1 MRKVVTASWVKM
13 VAAATSA
20 SFDPSTG
27 KVVTA
32 VVVLKVAVAM
42 TASFEMRDMVNRV
55 TQGAAKLA
63 TARDMAMMATARD
76 MAIMCCCLLL
86 KQRML
91 SSRHTT
97 AVKEARI
104 SEWVPEIPA
113 FLLDLITE
121 LDMVYL
127 SIWLTMEADR
137 K

>member
-1 MRKVVTASWVKM
+1 MRKVVTAGWVKM
-13 VAAATSA
+13 VAAATIA

-32 VVVLKVAVAM
+32 VVVLKMAVAM
-42 TASFEMRDMVNRV
+42 SASFEMRNMVNRV
-55 TQGAAKLA
+55 TEGAAKLA
-63 TARDMAMMATARD
+63 TARDMAMVCR
-76 MAIMCCCLLL
+76 CLLL
-86 KQRML
+86 KRRML
-91 SSRHTT
+91 SSSHTT

-121 LDMVYL
+121 LDMVNL

>member
-32 VVVLKVAVAM
+32 VVVLKMAVA
-42 TASFEMRDMVNRV
+42 TVASFEMRNMVNRV

-63 TARDMAMMATARD
+63 TARDMAMM
-76 MAIMCCCLLL
+76 CCCLLL
-86 KQRML
+86 KRRML
-91 SSRHTT
+91 SSSHTT
-97 AVKEARI
+97 AVKETRI

-121 LDMVYL
+121 LDMVNL